1 MFLRAPINI
10 ADGRRAR
17 TSRAMLILAVLLIA
31 ARVVSVPIALS
42 QDATKGRRKVLT
54 GDVSRFH
61 AIAVHRHT
69 PYRDFSVEYPPLM
82 LGAIEVLD
90 GGTLRSATVAT
101 MWSQL
106 LLDLIVAALL
116 AWGWGRRAS
125 LAYLIIGLPFVFY
138 PFLYLRLDLLSVA
151 LAVGGLALVRRRRP
165 ALGGAALALACFAKV
180 WPVLLA
186 PSLLVR
192 RSWRAVAAFVAVGVA
207 GMVAW
212 VAWAGTDG
220 PIQVLSM
227 RGATGWEIESSV
239 GAVVRAVT
247 GDRVHIDHGAWRA
260 GLMPGWASPLLAVLL
275 FAAVVTTWV
284 LADRNRPHGA
294 RVLDGTA
301 ALAAIGSF
309 LLFSPLLSPQFVL
322 WLVPFAAIV
331 TARGDWAIGR
341 LTVVVVG
348 LSVVDLNVIQE
359 LVHTN
364 SWWPQAIVVG
374 RNGLLVILVGKCLAQ
389 LVRGARRPALDVA
402 APERV
407 EAAA

>member
-1 MFLRAPINI
+1 MFRRSPIKA
-10 ADGRRAR
+10 ADGRRAQ
-17 TSRAMLILAVLLIA
+17 SSHVMVVVAVLLIA
-31 ARVVSVPIALS
+31 ARVAAVPISLS

-54 GDVSRFH
+54 GDVARFH
-61 AIAVHRHT
+61 TIALHRKT
-69 PYRDFSVEYPPLM
+69 PYRDFPVEYPPLM
-82 LGAIEVLD
+82 LGAIEALD
-90 GGTLRSATVAT
+90 GGSLRTATVAT

-106 LLDLIVAALL
+106 LLDLGVAALL
-116 AWGWGRRAS
+116 FWGWGRRTAF
-125 LAYLIIGLPFVFY
+125 AYLLIGLPFIVY

-165 ALGGAALALACFAKV
+165 ALGGAALALACFAKI

-186 PSLLVR
+186 PGLLVR
-192 RSWRAVAAFVAVGVA
+192 RSWRAVAAFTAVGVA
-207 GMVAW
+207 GMVGW

-227 RGATGWEIESSV
+227 RGATGWEIESTV

-260 GLMPGWASPLLAVLL
+260 GLMPGWASPLLGVML
-275 FAAVVTTWV
+275 FAAVVATWV

-294 RVLDGTA
+294 GVLDGTA

-309 LLFSPLLSPQFVL
+309 LLFSPLLSPQFL
-322 WLVPFAAIV
+322 IWLVPFAAIV
-331 TARGDWAIGR
+331 AARGDWLIGR
-341 LTVVVVG
+341 LALVIVA

-364 SWWPQAIVVG
+364 SWWPQAIVLG
-374 RNGLLVILVGKCLAQ
+374 RNVLLVTLVGICLAR
-389 LVRGARRPALDVA
+389 LVRGARRPALGLA
-402 APERV
+402 APAKV

>member
-1 MFLRAPINI
+1 MFLRAPIKL
-10 ADGRRAR
+10 AQRRR
-17 TSRAMLILAVLLIA
+17 PGMSRRVLILAGLLIA
-31 ARVVSVPIALS
+31 ARVAAVPIALS
-42 QDATKGRRKVLT
+42 QDATMGRHKVLT
-54 GDVSRFH
+54 GDVSRYR

-106 LLDLIVAALL
+106 LLDLGVVALM
-116 AWGWGRRAS
+116 AWGWGRRAA

-165 ALGGAALALACFAKV
+165 ALGGATLALACFAKV
-180 WPVLLA
+180 WPVLIA

-192 RSWRAVAAFVAVGVA
+192 RSWRALAAFVAVGVA

-212 VAWAGTDG
+212 VAWVGTG
-220 PIQVLSM
+220 APIQVLSM

-260 GLMPGWASPLLAVLL
+260 GLMPGWASPVLGLLL
-275 FAAVVTTWV
+275 FAAVVATWI
-284 LADRNRPHGA
+284 LAERNHPHGA
-294 RVLDGTA
+294 RVLEGTA
-301 ALAAIGSF
+301 AMAAIGSF
-309 LLFSPLLSPQFVL
+309 LLFSPLLSPQFTL

-331 TARGDWAIGR
+331 AARGDWAIGG
-341 LTVVVVG
+341 LTTAVVA
-348 LSVVDLNVIQE
+348 LSVFDLNVIQE
-359 LVHTN
+359 LVHTDN
-364 SWWPQAIVVG
+364 WWPQAIVLG
-374 RNGLLVILVGKCLAQ
+374 RNVVLVILVGLCLQ
-389 LVRGARRPALDVA
+389 RLVRGARRPALGLAV
-402 APERV
+402 PRMV